1 MDGGQQPKRL
11 GLGAAFFVL
20 PGQIDCL
27 RGRCLGFSKVTGQK
41 DCFRQCRE
49 RKCVSGSRF
58 GKGVAGNRRFEERE
72 SLSDLPDTGLGATE
86 GSHDLRIVGVKI
98 VSCAQIEQMAEHL
111 NGIRGSSAN

>member
-1 MDGGQQPKRL
+1 MKFGGDRCGRLEEIDDGFESRAIGTVDGGQQPKRL

-86 GSHDLRIVGVKI
+86 GSHD
-98 VSCAQIEQMAEHL
+98 S
-111 NGIRGSSAN
+111 